1 MRSVLACLAVLGVT
15 LGSFAVATP
24 VLAAHDYT
32 MAAEQQQPEQPQQP
46 QQPPPGGR
54 IDVDITTTTT
64 DGDWWANPVWI
75 GIGAVALLLI
85 VVLVVMASR
94 GGTTVIKE

>member
-1 MRSVLACLAVLGVT
+1 
-15 LGSFAVATP
+15 
-24 VLAAHDYT
+24 

-46 QQPPPGGR
+46 QQPPPSGQ
-54 IDVDITTTTT
+54 IDVDITTTT
-64 DGDWWANPVWI
+64 DADWWANPVWI

-85 VVLVVMASR
+85 VVLIVMASR

>member
-1 MRSVLACLAVLGVT
+1 MQ
-15 LGSFAVATP
+15 
-24 VLAAHDYT
+24 
-32 MAAEQQQPEQPQQP
+32 AEQQQPQQP
-46 QQPPPGGR
+46 QQPQPPPSGE
-54 IDVDITTTTT
+54 IDVDITTTS
-64 DGDWWANPVWI
+64 DGGDWYANPVWI